1 MCITYLQYIQW
12 IILSLVENAIDLKR
26 VKLCCVFFSRGES
39 TTEGNQKL
47 KAILDL
53 EDATI
58 GDSGITE
65 RALDYEN
72 K

>member
-1 MCITYLQYIQW
+1 MK
-12 IILSLVENAIDLKR
+12 NFIDLKR
-26 VKLCCVFFSRGES
+26 VRLCCIFFSRGGS

-53 EDATI
+53 EIATI
-58 GDSGITE
+58 DDSGITE
-65 RALDYEN
+65 SALDYEN